1 MTIPL
6 RAIGVFHIAAR
17 EGSITRAAASLG
29 VTPSAVSQQIHALEV
44 HLGASLMTK
53 VGRRIQLTE
62 AGERYFE
69 SITDEL
75 ERVTEATNRI
85 RGYSAVTLLTVRTA
99 PSLATKWLLPRLAT
113 FVDANPD
120 LEIRIDATNE
130 PTDFNRDGVD
140 VEVRHGEGRWSGLF
154 VEPLIDEHYRPLCC
168 PSLIEAGSI
177 TADQLANYRL
187 IHSVK
192 AQMGWPQWFATAG
205 VEPRVRWPRILFDR
219 SHNSVDAAVNGL
231 GIALES
237 DMVASSEIS
246 DGILICPVRNPPRT
260 IVTTQWIVCPPD
272 HLRHKKVRI
281 FLDWLR
287 AERAQ
292 WSKKFSWS
300 RRRRNS

>member
-1 MTIPL
+1 MTIPY

-29 VTPSAVSQQIHALEV
+29 VTPSAVSQQIHVLEV

-62 AGERYFE
+62 AGERYYE
-69 SITDEL
+69 TISDEL

-99 PSLATKWLLPRLAT
+99 PSLSTKWLLPRLSA
-113 FVDANPD
+113 FLDANPE

-130 PTDFNRDGVD
+130 PTDFHRDGVD
-140 VEVRHGEGRWSGLF
+140 VEIRHGEGRWSGLF
-154 VEPLIDEHYRPLCC
+154 VEPLIEEHYRPLCS
-168 PSLIEAGSI
+168 PAMVRAESI
-177 TADQLANYRL
+177 SADQLANYRL

-192 AQMGWPQWFATAG
+192 AQMGWTQWFAAAR

-219 SHNSVDAAVNGL
+219 SHMAVDAAVNGL

-237 DMVASSEIS
+237 DLLASREVRE
-246 DGILICPVRNPPRT
+246 GILVCPVRNAPSA
-260 IVTTQWIVCPPD
+260 IVTTQWIVCPSD
-272 HLRHKKVRI
+272 HLRHKKVRLFI
-281 FLDWLR
+281 DWLR
-287 AERAQ
+287 AERVR
-292 WSKKFSWS
+292 WMKSESWS
-300 RRRRNS
+300 RRRRKV